1 MHSDVNNAGVEEG
14 MRYMGLPL
22 DYALSA
28 FIEDVEQR
36 GLSEKILLVAC
47 GEIGRTPRI
56 NKAGGRDHWANLAP
70 LLLAGGGLKMGQ
82 IIGQSTR
89 DAGEPL
95 TDPIRPKNLI
105 ATILHTLFDMG
116 ELRIVP
122 GVPREIAQTMT
133 GWEPIGRLL

>member
-1 MHSDVNNAGVEEG
+1 
-14 MRYMGLPL
+14 
-22 DYALSA
+22 
-28 FIEDVEQR
+28 VEQR

-82 IIGQSTR
+82 VIGQSHR

-95 TDPIRPKNLI
+95 TEPIRPKNLI

-133 GWEPIGRLL
+133 GWEPIGGLR